1 MKAKGCV
8 SFPGLP
14 SHKTT
19 GCKTTEMYPLTV
31 LKVKSWKPRYQPAV
45 SKAPGRNHAR
55 PPCWLLVAASGAWRP
70 WLAVALLQS
79 LPESP
84 CGFVSASSSLS
95 YKDLTHRIEGTLEF
109 STTSSELFNNCIC
122 KHSFQIRTYSVVWMG
137 MNLGGRYSTHSGG
150 INTEIRRASEQTGFG
165 CHLVQPISLS
175 VTAPRYSIPSSA

>member
-122 KHSFQIRTYSVVWMG
+122 KHTVSK
-137 MNLGGRYSTHSGG
+137 
-150 INTEIRRASEQTGFG
+150 
-165 CHLVQPISLS
+165 
-175 VTAPRYSIPSSA
+175 